1 MNVANCGRQT
11 WREACRWLAVF
22 PGMTASEHTAREVRR
37 CAKANSNVRI
47 VTLLAS
53 QMLCLGVICFMT
65 AGTQTA
71 LAYSSGRGLHAAL
84 VPVVCA
90 DDCIDGGARGTNS
103 ACGRAG
109 CNAGSLPRLAASKR
123 VQPAMPARL
132 VAQPPVAASAV
143 DGSES
148 LFVGAGDMSAGS
160 WSSPE

>member
-1 MNVANCGRQT
+1 MPVVGGVSGDDGKRTYSAGGKRGRESQ
-11 WREACRWLAVF
+11 F
-22 PGMTASEHTAREVRR
+22 QRR
-37 CAKANSNVRI
+37 T

-53 QMLCLGVICFMT
+53 QMLCLGVVCFMA

-71 LAYSSGRGLHAAL
+71 LAYGSGHGLHATL

-103 ACGRAG
+103 ACGGAG
-109 CNAGSLPRLAASKR
+109 CNPGLPSRLAASKR
-123 VQPAMPARL
+123 VQPAMPARPA
-132 VAQPPVAASAV
+132 AQPPVAASTV

-160 WSSPE
+160 WSRPE